1 MLTQR
6 NSHVKES
13 ILEIAY
19 ANQDSPDRD
28 ATNVKKGTTIFRI
41 VNLVLA
47 P

>member
-6 NSHVKES
+6 NCHAKVST
-13 ILEIAY
+13 LEIAY
-19 ANQDSPDRD
+19 VNQALPDQG